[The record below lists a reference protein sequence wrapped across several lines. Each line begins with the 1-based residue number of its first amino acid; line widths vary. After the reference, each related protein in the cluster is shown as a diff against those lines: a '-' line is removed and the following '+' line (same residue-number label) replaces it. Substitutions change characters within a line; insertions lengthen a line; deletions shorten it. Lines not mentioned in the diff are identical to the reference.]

1 MLGHYKFIFKFNSQA
16 TKVRRPE
23 IFREQVKAKLLTVK
37 FYRVTLF
44 RVGFFIRS
52 LPNRS

>member
-1 MLGHYKFIFKFNSQA
+1 MLGYYKFIFKFNSQA

-23 IFREQVKAKLLTVK
+23 ILREQVKAKLLK
-37 FYRVTLF
+37 FYRATLF